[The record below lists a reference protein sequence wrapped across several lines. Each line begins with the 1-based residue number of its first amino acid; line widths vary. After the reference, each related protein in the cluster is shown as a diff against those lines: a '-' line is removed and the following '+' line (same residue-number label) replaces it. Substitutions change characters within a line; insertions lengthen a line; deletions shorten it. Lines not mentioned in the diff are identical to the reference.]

1 MSYSRILLRE
11 LFNMFLPFTASRL
24 SKESDETVGSLS
36 RELHGLMER
45 FKSNTDLDTQKAV
58 LKISK
63 FALPIQF

>member
-1 MSYSRILLRE
+1 
-11 LFNMFLPFTASRL
+11 MFLPFTASRL